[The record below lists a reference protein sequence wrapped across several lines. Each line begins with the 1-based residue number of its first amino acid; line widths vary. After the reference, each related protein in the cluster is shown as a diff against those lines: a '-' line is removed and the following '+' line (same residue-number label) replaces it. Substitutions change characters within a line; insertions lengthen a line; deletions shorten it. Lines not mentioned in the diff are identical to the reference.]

1 MSGFEVAAR
10 DRRGVPAPGMT
21 VFGFLAAALFLASSS
36 APTPIYHLYQDALGL
51 SPLTLTVIFAA
62 YAISLLGALLTVGGL
77 SDHVGRRPVI
87 FAALM
92 LNAAALVLFL
102 WAETA
107 AMLIAAR
114 CVQGMAVG
122 SATAALG
129 AAILDSDRARGPLL
143 NSITAFV
150 GLAAGSL
157 GSGTLVAFA
166 PDPMRLVF
174 ELLLG
179 ATLVLAAL
187 TWAMPETTSGKPG
200 ALASLRPD
208 LHVPARAR
216 PALLGIAPV
225 NVAGWALGGFYF
237 SLMPSLV
244 RAATGLQSPFIGGVV
259 VAVLPLTAT
268 LAVLGLREVGAERLL
283 RICAYALVAGVS
295 ITLAGVASHR
305 VALMLLGAVVAGIG
319 FGTVLSGTMRTLLP
333 LAGEHERAGLLS
345 AYYVGGYLAFSLPSL
360 LVGLLAS
367 RIGLPAAGA
376 LYGAV
381 VIVLALISLATMSRP
396 R

>member
-1 MSGFEVAAR
+1 MSSFEAAR
-10 DRRGVPAPGMT
+10 DRRGMPAPEMT

-62 YAISLLGALLTVGGL
+62 YAISLLAALLTVGGL

-92 LNAAALVLFL
+92 LNAAALLMFMR
-102 WAETA
+102 AETA

-114 CVQGMAVG
+114 SVQGMAVG

-129 AAILDSDRARGPLL
+129 AAIFDSDRARGPIL

-157 GSGTLVAFA
+157 GSGALVAFA

-200 ALASLRPD
+200 ALASLKPD

-216 PALLGIAPV
+216 AALLRIAPV

-283 RICAYALVAGVS
+283 RSAP
-295 ITLAGVASHR
+295 
-305 VALMLLGAVVAGIG
+305 
-319 FGTVLSGTMRTLLP
+319 MRWWP
-333 LAGEHERAGLLS
+333 
-345 AYYVGGYLAFSLPSL
+345 
-360 LVGLLAS
+360 AS
-367 RIGLPAAGA
+367 R
-376 LYGAV
+376 
-381 VIVLALISLATMSRP
+381 SRWQASGCIAW

>member
-174 ELLLG
+174 ELLLEG
-179 ATLVLAAL
+179 RR
-187 TWAMPETTSGKPG
+187 WCW
-200 ALASLRPD
+200 R
-208 LHVPARAR
+208 R
-216 PALLGIAPV
+216 
-225 NVAGWALGGFYF
+225 
-237 SLMPSLV
+237 
-244 RAATGLQSPFIGGVV
+244 
-259 VAVLPLTAT
+259 
-268 LAVLGLREVGAERLL
+268 
-283 RICAYALVAGVS
+283 
-295 ITLAGVASHR
+295 
-305 VALMLLGAVVAGIG
+305 
-319 FGTVLSGTMRTLLP
+319 
-333 LAGEHERAGLLS
+333 
-345 AYYVGGYLAFSLPSL
+345 
-360 LVGLLAS
+360 
-367 RIGLPAAGA
+367 
-376 LYGAV
+376 
-381 VIVLALISLATMSRP
+381 
-396 R
+396 